1 MKKNVG
7 KKDKILRTILAIVLF
22 YLAHQV
28 VTENPWN
35 YVLYAFGTVL
45 ILTSIFSFCPIYGPL
60 GMNTC
65 KDKCCDK
72 TEK

>member
-7 KKDKILRTILAIVLF
+7 KTDKIIRTIAAIVLF

-35 YVLYAFGTVL
+35 FVLYAFGVVL
-45 ILTSIFSFCPIYGPL
+45 ILTSIFSYCPAYGPL
-60 GMNTC
+60 GKNTC
-65 KDKCCDK
+65 
-72 TEK
+72 EKGE